1 MRTARDKDRGF
12 DWSFLEYSSVMD
24 GINPQ
29 RTTSLSEKL
38 KLLEAII
45 MAPVYNTI
53 GYSSERLVY
62 ISTVEGAVDVWVL
75 NLENNSRL
83 RLTEG
88 GVHSVAST
96 RHESPYVIYTRDVSK
111 GRELQQV
118 YAVNVKTAES
128 FALEEFKPHRVLGL
142 GFDGKNVALAAA
154 GENVELWL
162 LSLEGSAEKLY
173 SVASMMYVTDF
184 NEGVVVGEGVLKG
197 NPRSFEV
204 FMYDVNTQEF
214 EVYTPRE
221 GAVNKGPVT
230 KGGNVLFATNAF
242 GKEQLVIYDRKS
254 GDLQKVKFNNPELEE
269 YDPAEYLDFGWTSE
283 WKIWAIGKKDGRSKL
298 FLDGKTLL
306 LPDGIIYGADFV
318 GSKAYVTHSSLT
330 SPPKVYEVNLSG
342 GYRVL
347 LGTELCDK
355 IAKLIGK
362 SYIVRVKSFD
372 GLEIPTFVVES
383 NASPKPGPSIVYVHG
398 GPWSEVADRWDIFI
412 ASLTALGYHVIAP
425 NFRGSTGYGEE
436 FRMMDIG
443 DPGGGD
449 LEDVVK
455 AAEWA
460 INQGLASKI
469 AVMGYSY
476 GGFMTFLST
485 VKKAHVFNAGVA
497 GAGVADWAE
506 MYELSDAFFR
516 QFIDVLFNGK
526 RELWKERSAINFA
539 EELRVP
545 LCIIHPQNDSR
556 TPLKPVLRYV
566 WKLME
571 LGKTFEL
578 HVVPE
583 AGHAITKLENA
594 VKLIMPAVIFLEKYL
609 NE

>member
-1 MRTARDKDRGF
+1 MSAIKNAEGELCSSPERGGAVG
-12 DWSFLEYSSVMD
+12 SLTPERKRA
-24 GINPQ
+24 P
-29 RTTSLSEKL
+29 LSEKL
-38 KLLEAII
+38 RLLEAII
-45 MAPVYNTI
+45 TTPIYTSI
-53 GYSSERLVY
+53 GYASGRVVY
-62 ISTVEGAVDVWVL
+62 TSTVEGAVDLWAL
-75 NLENNSRL
+75 DLESGCSQ

-88 GVHSVAST
+88 GVHSVAPT
-96 RHESPYVIYTRDVSK
+96 RRESPYVIYTRDVSR

-118 YAVNVKTAES
+118 YAVNIKSSES
-128 FALEEFKPHRVLGL
+128 FALEGFEPRRILGL
-142 GFDGKNVALAAA
+142 GFDGKSVALAAA
-154 GENVELWL
+154 GDGVELWL
-162 LSLEGSAEKLY
+162 LSLGGGAEKLR

-184 NEGVVVGEGVLKG
+184 SDGIIVGQGVLKG

-204 FMYDVNTQEF
+204 FIYDVGTGEF

-230 KGGNVLFATNAF
+230 RGGRVLFATNAF
-242 GKEQLVIYDRKS
+242 GREELVLYDRRS
-254 GDLQKVKFNNPELEE
+254 GELRKVEFSSPELRE
-269 YDPAEYLDFGWTSE
+269 YDPTEYPDFGWTSE
-283 WKIWAIGKKDGRSKL
+283 GRIWAIGKRDGRSKL
-298 FLDGKTLL
+298 FLDGRMLP
-306 LPDGIIYGADFV
+306 LPDGLVYGADFV

-330 SPPKVYEVNLSG
+330 SPPKICEVDLSG
-342 GYRVL
+342 GYRVI
-347 LGTELCDK
+347 LGGELREEVSR
-355 IAKLIGK
+355 LIGR
-362 SYIVRVKSFD
+362 SYMVRIKSFD

-383 NASPKPGPSIVYVHG
+383 NASPKPGPSVVYVHG

-412 ASLTALGYHVIAP
+412 ASLAALGYHVIAP

-436 FRMMDIG
+436 FRVMDVG

-460 INQGLASKI
+460 ANQGLASKI

-485 VKKAHVFNAGVA
+485 VKKPHVFDAGVA
-497 GAGVADWAE
+497 GAGVADWEE
-506 MYELSDAFFR
+506 MYGLSDAFFR
-516 QFIDVLFNGK
+516 EFINVLFNGK
-526 RELWKERSAINFA
+526 RELWKDRSAINFA
-539 EELRVP
+539 EELRAP

-583 AGHAITKLENA
+583 TGHAIMKLEDA
-594 VKLIMPAVIFLEKYL
+594 VKLLMPAVIFLEKYL
-609 NE
+609 RK